1 MFRELSRRPDSVDDY
16 AAVLSELNR
25 VPAPTH
31 FDLEALET
39 FIARCM
45 KEVFALSRTGTD
57 DARKMKLVG
66 LEYRARI
73 LRDRWKRIGAN

>member
-1 MFRELSRRPDSVDDY
+1 MLPGPSHSSDGVDDY

-25 VPAPTH
+25 VPGPTH
-31 FDLEALET
+31 IDLETLEK

-45 KEVFALSRTGTD
+45 NEVFALSRNGTD
-57 DARKMKLVG
+57 DARKMRLVG

-73 LRDRWKRIGAN
+73 LRDR